1 MSMIGFDE
9 LNETK
14 KELIEVEKIVEQSGK
29 LKSVCSYARD
39 INKKFMP
46 SINRLIGKSLNQ
58 STKADVHE
66 FEFKDDDNRVSKATL
81 EISKRGIGAT
91 SSSRYQIEPYEKM
104 FNEADRYGNK
114 SEGFIKDV
122 IDNKEVFDKAL
133 EYLNPKGKE
142 IMKIVKE
149 VRQKTNI
156 GIPEVTQ
163 IHKPFKFSN
172 GEKEFFSLGSN
183 EGLIEILD
191 DGNSVEFGVSGIKEN
206 RGIEKASLFS
216 IHTLNINSEEHFAYA
231 LFVKNHKKDFEE
243 AIKEYNKETKETKD
257 KWEKFDTEMKEGLA
271 KYILLER
278 I

>member
-14 KELIEVEKIVEQSGK
+14 KELKEVKEVIAQSTE
-29 LKSVCSYARD
+29 LKSACSYAQE

-58 STKADVHE
+58 STKVDVHTLE
-66 FEFKDDDNRVSKATL
+66 FEDDDNRKTKLNL

-91 SSSRYQIEPYEKM
+91 SPNRYQIEPYERM
-104 FNEADRYGNK
+104 FNEQNKYGGNSK
-114 SEGFIKDV
+114 GFIKDV
-122 IDNKEVFDKAL
+122 IDDDIVFDKTL
-133 EYLNPKGKE
+133 DYLNPKGKE
-142 IMKIVKE
+142 IMKIVRD
-149 VRQKTNI
+149 VRRKTNVD
-156 GIPEVTQ
+156 IPEVTQ

-191 DGNSVEFGVSGIKEN
+191 DGNQVEFNVSGIKEN

-216 IHTLNINSEEHFAYA
+216 IHSLNINSEEHFAYA

-243 AIKEYNKETKETKD
+243 AVMDYNKETKEKKD
-257 KWEKFDTEMKEGLA
+257 RWETFDTEMKEGLA